1 MQIRKSAQRW
11 IAAMALV
18 LAVLGALMVRVAILT
33 PSTGLRILW
42 ILCAVLLALLVI
54 LLFRLIWLS
63 QDREPNFFLYQRS
76 SQKNISAD
84 ELTFRQV
91 NDKMSL
97 YFSLNFDPE
106 ENLWIGNEWGRN
118 DKFGVRGEYR
128 ALVAYKMLYNLTL
141 ADDAGKWQWFVQASS
156 ENVGAICTALARA
169 GDRDLAGRIYRIK
182 QEEEDVAHLRSL
194 LMNNKAYLEKRMF
207 GFVWRNLEWFY
218 YL

>member
-1 MQIRKSAQRW
+1 MQIRKSTQRW

-18 LAVLGALMVRVAILT
+18 LAVLGALMVRVAVLT
-33 PSTGLRILW
+33 PGAVQRILW
-42 ILCAVLLALLVI
+42 ILCAVLLAFLVV

-76 SQKNISAD
+76 GQKNIPAD

-106 ENLWIGNEWGRN
+106 EKLWTGNEWSRN

-128 ALVAYKMLYNLTL
+128 ALVAYKMLYNLVL
-141 ADDAGKWQWFVQASS
+141 ADDAGKWQWFVQASD
-156 ENVGAICTALARA
+156 ENVSAICTALARA

-182 QEEEDVAHLRSL
+182 QEGTDITPLRSL

-207 GFVWRNLEWFY
+207 NFVWRNLEWFY